1 MPDTQQS
8 RRDGEQKELP
18 DDRVVEFIL
27 NKRSNRPVRILAR
40 AMRRR
45 AGHCLA
51 AAARDPYCLTGT
63 NEEMT
68 IAPNILALVLAGG
81 EGTRLHP
88 LTQHRSKPSVPFGG
102 RFRIVDF
109 VLSNLVNS
117 KIFAIY
123 LLVQYK
129 SQSLIEHIRRS
140 WVLAPI
146 FPEQFIAVVP
156 PQMREGPEW
165 FQGTSDAVYQNLGL
179 IEKRSPDLVV
189 VFGADHL
196 YRMDV
201 RQMVAFHLQHAADV
215 TIAALPVPIGMASAF
230 GIIDAGGDGAV
241 RAFREKPPD
250 PTPMAG
256 DPTRAFASMGN
267 YIFTTEVLSAALRE
281 GHRLGE
287 KDFGK
292 DLLPRLIQT
301 KRVFAYDFS
310 GNRVPGTRD
319 YEERGYWRDVGTI
332 DAYFAAHQDLL
343 GAEPKFD
350 MFNPKWRIG
359 SSNYQGPSPKFVH
372 AEVDNSII
380 SSGGLIRGARVR
392 NSIVR
397 REVLM
402 EDDVELDECI
412 VMDYAVLRKGVRLRR
427 VIVDRYNTINA
438 GERIGYDMDADRRRF
453 TVTDSGIVVVPRGV
467 GTDTRAEEMAFR
479 YL

>member
-1 MPDTQQS
+1 
-8 RRDGEQKELP
+8 
-18 DDRVVEFIL
+18 
-27 NKRSNRPVRILAR
+27 
-40 AMRRR
+40 
-45 AGHCLA
+45 
-51 AAARDPYCLTGT
+51 
-63 NEEMT
+63 MT
-68 IAPNILALVLAGG
+68 IAPNILAVVLAGG
-81 EGTRLHP
+81 EGSRLHP

-140 WVLAPI
+140 WVLSPI
-146 FPEQFIAVVP
+146 FSQQFITVVP

-179 IEKRSPDLVV
+179 IEKHAPDLVV
-189 VFGADHL
+189 VFGADHI

-201 RQMVAFHLQHAADV
+201 RQMVAFHMSRSADV
-215 TIAALPVPIGMASAF
+215 SIAALPVPIATASAF
-230 GIIDAGGDGAV
+230 GIIDAAADGAV
-241 RAFREKPPD
+241 RSFREKPSD
-250 PTPMAG
+250 PAPMATDAG
-256 DPTRAFASMGN
+256 CAFASMGN
-267 YIFTTEVLSAALRE
+267 YIFAAEVLIQALRE

-310 GNRVPGTRD
+310 DNRVPGVRES
-319 YEERGYWRDVGTI
+319 EEPAYWRDVGTI

-343 GAEPKFD
+343 GAQPRFD
-350 MFNPKWRIG
+350 IFNPRWRIG
-359 SSNYQGPSPKFVH
+359 SSNYQGPSPKFIH
-372 AEVDNSII
+372 AELDNSIV
-380 SSGGLIRGARVR
+380 SSGSMIRGARVR

-402 EDDVELDECI
+402 EEDVELDECI
-412 VMDYAVLRKGVRLRR
+412 VMDYAVLRKGVRLKR
-427 VIVDRYNTINA
+427 VIVDRYNTVEA
-438 GERIGYDMDADRRRF
+438 GEQIGYDPEIDRRRF
-453 TVTDSGIVVVPRGV
+453 TVSDSGIVVVPRSQRL
-467 GTDTRAEEMAFR
+467 DTRADDRMFR

>member
-1 MPDTQQS
+1 
-8 RRDGEQKELP
+8 
-18 DDRVVEFIL
+18 
-27 NKRSNRPVRILAR
+27 
-40 AMRRR
+40 
-45 AGHCLA
+45 
-51 AAARDPYCLTGT
+51 
-63 NEEMT
+63 MT
-68 IAPNILALVLAGG
+68 IAPNILAVVLAGG
-81 EGTRLHP
+81 EGSRLHP

-140 WVLAPI
+140 WILSPI
-146 FPEQFIAVVP
+146 FSQQFITVVP

-165 FQGTSDAVYQNLGL
+165 FQGTSDAVYQNLWL
-179 IEKRSPDLVV
+179 IEKHAPDLVV
-189 VFGADHL
+189 VFGADHV

-201 RQMVAFHLQHAADV
+201 RQMVAFHMSRSADIS
-215 TIAALPVPIGMASAF
+215 IAALPVPIAMASAF
-230 GIIDAGGDGAV
+230 GIIDAAADGAV
-241 RAFREKPPD
+241 RRFREKPSE

-256 DPTRAFASMGN
+256 NPGRAFASMGN
-267 YIFTTEVLSAALRE
+267 YIFATEVLIEALRE

-301 KRVFAYDFS
+301 NRVFAYDFS
-310 GNRVPGTRD
+310 DNRVPGVHET
-319 YEERGYWRDVGTI
+319 EEPAYWRDVGTI

-343 GAEPKFD
+343 GARPRFD
-350 MFNPKWRIG
+350 LFNPRWRIG
-359 SSNYQGPSPKFVH
+359 SSNYQGPSPKFIH
-372 AEVDNSII
+372 AELDNSIV
-380 SSGGLIRGARVR
+380 SSGGLIRGARLR

-402 EDDVELDECI
+402 EEDVELDECI
-412 VMDYAVLRKGVRLRR
+412 VMDYAVLRKGARLKR
-427 VIVDRYNTINA
+427 VIVDRYNTVEA
-438 GERIGYDMDADRRRF
+438 GEHIGYDPEIDRRRF
-453 TVTDSGIVVVPRGV
+453 PVSDSGIVVVPRGQRL
-467 GTDTRAEEMAFR
+467 DTRADERTFR

>member
-1 MPDTQQS
+1 
-8 RRDGEQKELP
+8 
-18 DDRVVEFIL
+18 
-27 NKRSNRPVRILAR
+27 
-40 AMRRR
+40 
-45 AGHCLA
+45 
-51 AAARDPYCLTGT
+51 
-63 NEEMT
+63 MT
-68 IAPNILALVLAGG
+68 IAPNIVAVVLAGG
-81 EGTRLHP
+81 EGSRLHP

-140 WVLAPI
+140 WVLSPI
-146 FPEQFIAVVP
+146 FSQQFIAVVP

-179 IEKRSPDLVV
+179 IEKHAPDLVV
-189 VFGADHL
+189 VFGADHI

-201 RQMVAFHLQHAADV
+201 RQMVAFHMSRNADV
-215 TIAALPVPIGMASAF
+215 SIAALPVPIEAASAF
-230 GIIDAGGDGAV
+230 GIIDAAADGEV
-241 RAFREKPPD
+241 RSFREKPSD
-250 PTPMAG
+250 PAPMAG
-256 DPTRAFASMGN
+256 NPGRAFASMGN
-267 YIFTTEVLSAALRE
+267 YIFAAEVLIQALRE
-281 GHRLGE
+281 GHQLGE

-310 GNRVPGTRD
+310 ENRVPGVRES
-319 YEERGYWRDVGTI
+319 EEPAYWRDVGTI

-343 GAEPKFD
+343 GAKPKFD
-350 MFNPKWRIG
+350 IFNPRWRIG
-359 SSNYQGPSPKFVH
+359 SSNYQGPSPKFIH
-372 AEVDNSII
+372 AELDNCIV
-380 SSGGLIRGARVR
+380 SSGSMIRGACVR

-402 EDDVELDECI
+402 EEDVELDECI
-412 VMDYAVLRKGVRLRR
+412 VMDYAVLRKGVRLKR
-427 VIVDRYNTINA
+427 VIVDRYNTVDA
-438 GERIGYDMDADRRRF
+438 GEHIGYDLEFDRRRF
-453 TVTDSGIVVVPRGV
+453 TVTDSGIVVVPRGQRLHA
-467 GTDTRAEEMAFR
+467 RADDSMFR

>member
-1 MPDTQQS
+1 M
-8 RRDGEQKELP
+8 
-18 DDRVVEFIL
+18 
-27 NKRSNRPVRILAR
+27 
-40 AMRRR
+40 
-45 AGHCLA
+45 
-51 AAARDPYCLTGT
+51 
-63 NEEMT
+63 

-117 KIFAIY
+117 KIFSIY

-140 WVLAPI
+140 WLLAPI

-165 FQGTSDAVYQNLGL
+165 FQGTADAVYQNLGL

-189 VFGADHL
+189 IFGADHI

-201 RQMVAFHLQHAADV
+201 RQMVNFHLHSHADV
-215 TIAALPVPIGMASAF
+215 SIAALPVPIGEASAF
-230 GIIDAGGDGAV
+230 GIIDADEDGSV
-241 RAFREKPPD
+241 RSFWEKPID
-250 PTPMAG
+250 PSPMAG
-256 DPTRAFASMGN
+256 DPARAFASMGN
-267 YIFTTEVLSAALRE
+267 YIFTTDVLVKALRE

-287 KDFGK
+287 RDFGK

-301 KRVFAYDFS
+301 QRVFAYDFC
-310 GNRVPGTRD
+310 GNRIPGIRAS
-319 YEERGYWRDVGTI
+319 EEQAYWRDVGTI

-343 GAEPKFD
+343 GAEPKLD
-350 MFNPKWRIG
+350 LFNPKWRIG
-359 SSNYQGPSPKFVH
+359 SSNYQGPSPKFFH
-372 AEVDNSII
+372 AELDNSII
-380 SSGGLIRGARVR
+380 SAGGLIKGARIR

-397 REVLM
+397 REVFM
-402 EDDVELDECI
+402 EEDVELDECI
-412 VMDYAVLRKGVRLRR
+412 IMDYAVLRKGARLRR
-427 VIVDRYNTINA
+427 TIVDRYNTIEA
-438 GERIGYDMDADRRRF
+438 GDRIGYDADADRRRF
-453 TVTDSGIVVVPRGV
+453 AVTDSGIVVVPRGQ
-467 GTDTRAEEMAFR
+467 GMDTRAGERMFR

>member
-1 MPDTQQS
+1 M
-8 RRDGEQKELP
+8 
-18 DDRVVEFIL
+18 
-27 NKRSNRPVRILAR
+27 
-40 AMRRR
+40 
-45 AGHCLA
+45 
-51 AAARDPYCLTGT
+51 
-63 NEEMT
+63 

-88 LTQHRSKPSVPFGG
+88 LTQHRSKPAVPFGG

-117 KIFAIY
+117 KIFCIY

-140 WVLAPI
+140 WLLAPI

-165 FQGTSDAVYQNLGL
+165 FQGTADAVYQNLGL

-189 VFGADHL
+189 VFGADHV

-201 RQMVAFHLQHAADV
+201 RQMVSFHLRSHADV
-215 TIAALPVPIGMASAF
+215 SIAALPVPIEGASAF
-230 GIIDAGGDGAV
+230 GIIDADQDGSV
-241 RAFREKPPD
+241 RNFCEKP
-250 PTPMAG
+250 G
-256 DPTRAFASMGN
+256 DPSPMPGDPARAFASMGN
-267 YIFTTEVLSAALRE
+267 YIFTTDVLINTLRE

-301 KRVFAYDFS
+301 KRVFAYDFCR
-310 GNRVPGTRD
+310 NRIPGIRAS
-319 YEERGYWRDVGTI
+319 EEQAYWRDVGTI

-350 MFNPKWRIG
+350 LFNPGWRIG
-359 SSNYQGPSPKFVH
+359 SSNYQGPSPKFLH
-372 AEVDNSII
+372 AELDNSII
-380 SSGGLIRGARVR
+380 SAGGLIKGARIR

-397 REVLM
+397 REVFI
-402 EDDVELDECI
+402 EEDVELDECVI
-412 VMDYAVLRKGVRLRR
+412 MDYAVLRKGARLRR
-427 VIVDRYNTINA
+427 TIVDRYNTIET
-438 GERIGYDMDADRRRF
+438 GDRIGYDADADRRRF
-453 TVTDSGIVVVPRGV
+453 TVTDSGIVVVPRGQ
-467 GTDTRAEEMAFR
+467 GMDIRAEERMLR